1 MLAEHEKFKTK
12 RKLQKLRIQGE
23 FQQQLEK
30 IKVLNRLKH
39 ALKKVKTVKML
50 EKLDEKQSYET
61 SSYCLENLDRKLRRK
76 P

>member
-1 MLAEHEKFKTK
+1 MPPK
-12 RKLQKLRIQGE
+12 
-23 FQQQLEK
+23 
-30 IKVLNRLKH
+30 N
-39 ALKKVKTVKML
+39 VKAVKML